1 MCLWPVIYLLF
12 PVTNKIARHTFNELN
27 VPGDIEDDG
36 YPTPP
41 IGPMVWF
48 FVGLILSLNRLAS
61 MSYS

>member
-1 MCLWPVIYLLF
+1 M
-12 PVTNKIARHTFNELN
+12 TNKIARHTFNELN